1 VRVAFGFLPRMRP
14 AEHVHRD
21 GHHDLRK
28 FGTVRVLV
36 SMAQTS
42 GRRVRVQ
49 ATVDGTPEFH
59 EYNSLRIEGR
69 DQRGRRRVAR

>member
-1 VRVAFGFLPRMRP
+1 MRP
-14 AEHVHRD
+14 ADHEHRD

-36 SMAQTS
+36 SKTQTS
-42 GRRVRVQ
+42 GGRVRVQ

-59 EYNSLRIEGR
+59 EYNPLRVEGR
-69 DQRGRRRVAR
+69 DKRGRRRVAR